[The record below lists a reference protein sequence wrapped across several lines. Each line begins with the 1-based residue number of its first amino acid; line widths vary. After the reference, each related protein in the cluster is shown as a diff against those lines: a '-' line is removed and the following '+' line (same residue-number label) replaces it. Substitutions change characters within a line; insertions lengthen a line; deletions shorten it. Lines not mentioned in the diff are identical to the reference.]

1 MVTDAQGSRQ
11 GPEIR
16 GAAAFVAALALLAGA
31 LALVEARL
39 TPPPAR
45 GADVPEDMFSAT
57 RALDRL
63 GRVLGDGAPHPVGS
77 PAAAAL
83 RERLVAAFAEVGLAA
98 AVQPGFACG
107 PRSASCGRVW
117 NVVASLPGREPGPA
131 LLVSAHHDSVAAGPG
146 AGDDGAGVA
155 AALEVARALK
165 SGPPPRRTVIFALV
179 DGEESGLLGAQ
190 AFVDDHPLAASV
202 GAAINLDAGGTR
214 GVTSLTRTTAGN
226 DRLVAALAGAVP
238 RPYGAS
244 VIGAVYGLTP
254 YDTDFTVYKNAGWP
268 VLDLGFGE
276 DKAHYHTPLDNLGN
290 LDPASV
296 QHLGDTALASIRAV
310 AEADLPDMSDGS
322 RVYVDALGAAMLHWP
337 AWWTPIF
344 AGLALAAIVRAAR
357 RRARAHDPAPRALR
371 LRRALAFPALVAGPA
386 AVGAALTA
394 VLAWATDAEV
404 PGHAAPLA
412 ARVALWTGVLA
423 ASGALAGA
431 LARPDPDARAWLW
444 LGPWLW
450 LAAIAA
456 VTAVAVPGA
465 SVGVLPPVAV
475 VALLSLW
482 ACRRGHG
489 AEAMSANSLP
499 SGWIVVVGL
508 ALPAVMWLQAT
519 VRVEAI
525 FGLGPAAAGTL
536 ALLASLLA
544 PLWLGLA
551 RLRRPL
557 VAGLALACAAAAAIA
572 VNTPAYSE
580 ARPRRL
586 SLLYHLDADAGAAR
600 WITGA
605 DEPLPP
611 SLRTVAAFGPAGPA
625 FPWDTDESPSFA
637 AAADVVAELAA
648 PELTPM
654 VDPEPPPE
662 SGRRVVVRLRSR
674 RDARVAALFLPDSA
688 GVRAVTVEGV
698 PLPPYPEH
706 RRKYVQDGEVYS
718 VVALPPEGVVV
729 TIEVESAA
737 PVQAVVWDLSE
748 GLPPAGEALR
758 AARPAWAVP
767 SHGGDRTMISRGAT
781 L

>member
-1 MVTDAQGSRQ
+1 MVTDPQGL
-11 GPEIR
+11 R
-16 GAAAFVAALALLAGA
+16 GAAAFVAAVALLGGA

-45 GADVPEDMFSAT
+45 GEDVPADMFSAT
-57 RALDRL
+57 RAVARL
-63 GRVLGDGAPHPVGS
+63 GRVLGDGQPHPVGS

-83 RERLVAAFAEVGLAA
+83 RERLVAAFAEVGLVAE
-98 AVQPGFACG
+98 VQAGFACG

-117 NVVASLPGREPGPA
+117 NVVATLPGREPGPA
-131 LLVSAHHDSVAAGPG
+131 LLVSAHHDSVAVGPG

-155 AALEVARALK
+155 AALEVARAMK
-165 SGPPPRRTVIFALV
+165 AGPPPRRTVIFALV
-179 DGEESGLLGAQ
+179 DGEEAGLLGAQ

-214 GVTSLTRTTAGN
+214 GVTSLTRTTANN
-226 DRLVAALAGAVP
+226 DRLVAALAAAVP

-268 VLDLGFGE
+268 ALDLGLGE
-276 DKAHYHTPLDNLGN
+276 DKAHYHTPLDRLDN
-290 LDPASV
+290 LDPPSV
-296 QHLGDTALASIRAV
+296 QHLGDTALAAIRAV
-310 AEADLPDMSDGS
+310 AEVDLQDMSKGS
-322 RVYVDALGAAMLHWP
+322 RVYVDALGARLLHWP
-337 AWWTPIF
+337 AWWTPAF
-344 AGLALAAIVRAAR
+344 AALALAALVHVAR
-357 RRARAHDPAPRALR
+357 RRARADGEAPRALQ
-371 LRRALAFPALVAGPA
+371 LRRALAFPLLVAGPA

-394 VLAWATDAEV
+394 ALAWATDAEV
-404 PGHAAPLA
+404 SGHAHPLA
-412 ARVALWTGVLA
+412 ARVALWAAVLA
-423 ASGALAGA
+423 SSGALVGA
-431 LARPDPDARAWLW
+431 LARPDPAARAWLW

-465 SVGVLPPVAV
+465 SVGVLPPVAL

-482 ACRRGHG
+482 TCRERPG
-489 AEAMSANSLP
+489 ASDRSHAPPCPPA
-499 SGWIVVVGL
+499 WVVVAGL

-525 FGLGPAAAGTL
+525 FGLGPTAAGTL
-536 ALLASLLA
+536 ALLTSLLG

-551 RLRRPL
+551 RLRAPL
-557 VAGLALACAAAAAIA
+557 VAALALTSAVAAVVAASE
-572 VNTPAYSE
+572 PAYSE

-586 SLLYHLDADAGAAR
+586 SLLYHLDADVGAAR

-611 SLRTVAAFGPAGPA
+611 PLRDVVAFGPAGPA
-625 FPWDTDESPSFA
+625 QPWDTDESPSFT
-637 AAADVVAELAA
+637 AAADVAPGLAPPELA
-648 PELTPM
+648 PE

-662 SGRRVVVRLRSR
+662 SGRRVVVRLRSPR
-674 RDARVAALFLPDSA
+674 AARVAALFIPDSA
-688 GVRAVTVEGV
+688 GVRAVSVEGV

-706 RRKYVQDGEVYS
+706 RRKYVRGGEIYS

-729 TIEVESAA
+729 AIEMESAA

-748 GLPPAGEALR
+748 GLPPGGEALR

-767 SHGGDRTMISRGAT
+767 SHGGDRTMVSRGAA